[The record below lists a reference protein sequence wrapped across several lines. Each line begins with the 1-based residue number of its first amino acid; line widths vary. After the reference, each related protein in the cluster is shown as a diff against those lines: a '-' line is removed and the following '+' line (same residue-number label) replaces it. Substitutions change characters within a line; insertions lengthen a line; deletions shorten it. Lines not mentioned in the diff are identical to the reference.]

1 MSGDDFGRLAYLV
14 ILGVAVLGWFI
25 AENRTAKGNL
35 GKNARMAMV
44 WGLIFMGII
53 AVYGLWSDIRDDV
66 MPRQSVVAAGKIE
79 VPRGFDGHYHLIVE
93 LNDVPVEFIIDTGA
107 SDVVLSRDDAK
118 RIGLNLNDLVFSG
131 TANTANGIVRTA
143 DARVRTIRLGDISD
157 KNVPVSVNGGEMEGS
172 LLGMSYLQRFER
184 IEITGDTL
192 TLTR

>member
-1 MSGDDFGRLAYLV
+1 MNGDDYGRLAYLV
-14 ILGVAVLGWFI
+14 ILGVAVVGWFI

-79 VPRGFDGHYHLIVE
+79 VPRGFDGHYHLIMD
-93 LNDVPVEFIIDTGA
+93 LNDVPVEFVIDTGA
-107 SDVVLSRDDAK
+107 SDVVLTQDDAK

-131 TANTANGIVRTA
+131 TANTANGLVSTA
-143 DARVRTIRLGDISD
+143 DAKVRTIRLGDISD
-157 KNVPVSVNGGEMEGS
+157 KNVTVSVNGGEMDGS
-172 LLGMSYLQRFER
+172 LLGMSYLQRFEH